1 MTITT
6 DKGKTFDVNYAW
18 GPVRW
23 IGEKSLRLMIEL
35 AEDER
40 PLSEICSD
48 FEGVQTFERKDDN
61 EGDMTFEG
69 YTDLVSASRD
79 TSRGTVTL
87 ALRMEG

>member
-6 DKGKTFDVNYAW
+6 DKGKTFDVSFAW

-23 IGEKSLRLMIEL
+23 GSERRLIIEL
-35 AEDER
+35 AADAR
-40 PLSEICSD
+40 ALSEICAD
-48 FEGVQTFERKDDN
+48 FEGVQTFERKDED
-61 EGDMTFEG
+61 EGDMTFAG

-79 TSRGTVTL
+79 RSRGTVSL

>member
-6 DKGKTFDVNYAW
+6 DKGKTFDVNFAW

-23 IGEKSLRLMIEL
+23 NGAQRLMIEL
-35 AEDER
+35 AKDAR
-40 PLSEICSD
+40 ALSEICAD
-48 FEGVQTFERKDDN
+48 FEGVKTIERKDED
-61 EGDMTFEG
+61 EGDMTFTG

-79 TSRGTVTL
+79 RSRGTVTL

>member
-6 DKGKTFDVNYAW
+6 DKGKTFDVSFAW

-23 IGEKSLRLMIEL
+23 NGEQRLMIEL
-35 AEDER
+35 TADVR
-40 PLSEICSD
+40 PLSEICAD
-48 FEGVQTFERKDDN
+48 FEDVQTFERKDED
-61 EGDMTFEG
+61 EGDMTFTG

-79 TSRGTVTL
+79 RSRGTVTL